1 MNQVRYVE
9 NINKDSKK
17 RKITEGGVKV
27 DQNSCNVHSQ
37 GSPFILHVMYDIHIV
52 TYSRCGVEWIAKS
65 RKNIER
71 KQKILINKNKMAIVK
86 IGNKLNHMVH
96 EKFKYVGI
104 MVYLCGYSFISLFR

>member
-27 DQNSCNVHSQ
+27 DQT
-37 GSPFILHVMYDIHIV
+37 LAMYDIHIV

-104 MVYLCGYSFISLFR
+104 IVYLCGYSFISLFR